1 MWTVCIF
8 WKLIPCWLHYLQ
20 IFSPH
25 CRLSFHFVYV
35 SFAVQKLVRL
45 IMSHLFIFAFISVAL
60 GEWPKKILIWFMS
73 ENVLLCYLLE
83 VLWCHI
89 LHLSLNHFKF
99 AFVHD
104 VRVSS
109 NIIDLHAAVYC
120 LLKRFHF
127 SHFIFLHP

>member
-73 ENVLLCYLLE
+73 ENVLSVFSSRNFMQSYL
-83 VLWCHI
+83 I
-89 LHLSLNHFKF
+89 FKSLSHF
-99 AFVHD
+99 AFVFVWYGVCVLNSLIYMWLFSFPSTTCWRD
-104 VRVSS
+104 
-109 NIIDLHAAVYC
+109 C
-120 LLKRFHF
+120 LF
-127 SHFIFLHP
+127 SIV